1 MIIEY
6 QKVTVGFVVQSFEM
20 IDGKFVCTSQDFIA
34 GDDVNYEDDFGDK
47 LSPEKL
53 AIVQKD
59 EAYQPFDM
67 KQSNTEKEII
77 TISMQGGL
85 IQSVEILERSNVE
98 IVVKDYDAE
107 NFEEEDLKKDNDGFY
122 HESRY
127 KNE

>member
-85 IQSVEILERSNVE
+85 IQSVEILEKSNVE